1 MGERLAVKVEG
12 MTALLVEAVC
22 CRTWLVS
29 PFARIGRCGYCG
41 ERPVI
46 VENSETLTKGD
57 RQ

>member
-1 MGERLAVKVEG
+1 MKVEG